1 MVVFLNHPDPQPHAF
16 PLSLSKALL
25 VRDLSALSLE
35 AAADFTPRTW
45 QPNDTYAS
53 KKETSHAPQSVRHSG
68 SQATHNGATSHPFEG
83 EASGDDRKYGGGCGG
98 GGASGVGGGGGVG
111 QRVVSSSSSNSYHV
125 STSGGGGGGMST
137 FDPMMPVPTLTRNRG
152 LHARKLPLVPRRLTD
167 TLPAQFMQKSN
178 LLYILSSLSFYFKSR
193 SLHLITPVTHSW

>member
-1 MVVFLNHPDPQPHAF
+1 MIFSS
-16 PLSLSKALL
+16 LSLSKALL

-45 QPNDTYAS
+45 QPNGMYAS

-83 EASGDDRKYGGGCGG
+83 EARGDDGKYGGGGDAGGGVSGG
-98 GGASGVGGGGGVG
+98 GGSGDVG
-111 QRVVSSSSSNSYHV
+111 QRVVSSSCSNSYHV
-125 STSGGGGGGMST
+125 STSGGGGGLST

-167 TLPAQFMQKSN
+167 TLSAQFTQKLNPIIS
-178 LLYILSSLSFYFKSR
+178 
-193 SLHLITPVTHSW
+193 